1 MTDIALAGLQ
11 DKYSILDEC
20 VLLRPGPD
28 ARPCSPPPW
37 CYCKR
42 VYFLFG
48 RSYFGFRN
56 GWRAES
62 LDSDSFPCTSL
73 QSKRKCASVVA
84 PELINAKNAM
94 MREHDMNPQRVY
106 ELETELKELESNFAS
121 LGEWCQ
127 LAESFHDAKERE
139 LANIVSKVPLLEVAA
154 DEKERDLQKK
164 LLKCFGLQRLLGLVI
179 NREGR
184 LNSHLVRGIC
194 ERLIWTTHM

>member
-1 MTDIALAGLQ
+1 MFQAQTAM
-11 DKYSILDEC
+11 LDASSATNE
-20 VLLRPGPD
+20 
-28 ARPCSPPPW
+28 
-37 CYCKR
+37 KI
-42 VYFLFG
+42 
-48 RSYFGFRN
+48 
-56 GWRAES
+56 
-62 LDSDSFPCTSL
+62 
-73 QSKRKCASVVA
+73 RKLEGEVHDLKLMKE
-84 PELINAKNAM
+84 ELINAKNAM